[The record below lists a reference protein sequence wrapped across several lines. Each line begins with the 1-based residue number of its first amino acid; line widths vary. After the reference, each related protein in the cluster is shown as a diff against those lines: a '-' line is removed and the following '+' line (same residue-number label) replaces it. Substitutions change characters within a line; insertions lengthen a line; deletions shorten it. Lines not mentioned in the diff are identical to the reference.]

1 MRARQS
7 LLRQTACRR
16 EIALPRCSK
25 SQVAAQQVAAQQVAA
40 QSVKPYRSSHIG
52 QAMRKQIDRIL
63 AAFEFN
69 LVPIIVTT
77 LTCYVLF
84 APAQSREIH
93 RAFAQR
99 LATLQTLPMTSS
111 SPELWSALTTSLYML
126 GGLIALSVLLWLAC
140 RENIPDAEFPEG
152 KAAVGARK
160 LVSRGLAILPFLAL
174 SFGLYAASSADMTEI
189 KDLLT
194 KIKEANLQDAGG
206 DPSSVHAIA
215 VDW

>member
-1 MRARQS
+1 
-7 LLRQTACRR
+7 
-16 EIALPRCSK
+16 
-25 SQVAAQQVAAQQVAA
+25 
-40 QSVKPYRSSHIG
+40 
-52 QAMRKQIDRIL
+52 MRKQIDRVF
-63 AAFEFN
+63 AAFEYN
-69 LVPIIVTT
+69 LVPILVTI

-140 RENIPDAEFPEG
+140 RENIPDADFPEG

-174 SFGLYAASSADMTEI
+174 SLGLYAASSADM
-189 KDLLT
+189 T

-215 VDW
+215 VDWAEKIASYNVILQGSAVVFVLLGVLL